1 MTITTTNT
9 NDAKRIPAIEA
20 TISHENLSLLLKFS
34 NGSEVFI
41 DAGALSEE
49 MRNAAM
55 MHGLKQKLVDA
66 AAISRDTET
75 GRSATIEDK
84 YNAVREVAE
93 RLRAGEW
100 NKKAEGGGGGPASL
114 LARAVAELRGK
125 PLDVVRPWL
134 DAKTKEE
141 RAALKKNPR
150 VASIIL
156 RMQAEAAANAKGGA
170 DSDSLLSELG
180 V

>member
-1 MTITTTNT
+1 MTTTNANT
-9 NDAKRIPAIEA
+9 NDTKRIPAIEA
-20 TISHENLSLLLKFS
+20 TINHENLSLLLKFS

-41 DAGALSEE
+41 DAEGLSEE

-84 YNAVREVAE
+84 YNAVFEVAE

-100 NKKAEGGGGGPASL
+100 NKKAEGGGGGSTPL
-114 LARAVAELRGK
+114 LARAIAQIQNK
-125 PLDVVRPWL
+125 PLDVVRTWL
-134 DAKTKEE
+134 DSKTKEE

-150 VASIIL
+150 VAATIL
-156 RMQAEAAANAKGGA
+156 TLQAEAAAKKGNAA
-170 DSDSLLSELG
+170 DSDALLGELG
-180 V
+180 D

>member
-1 MTITTTNT
+1 MTTTNANT
-9 NDAKRIPAIEA
+9 NDTKRIPAIEA
-20 TISHENLSLLLKFS
+20 TINHENLSLLLKFS

-41 DAGALSEE
+41 DAEGLSEE

-84 YNAVREVAE
+84 YNAVFEVAE

-100 NKKAEGGGGGPASL
+100 NKKAEGGGGSVSL
-114 LARAVAELRGK
+114 LARAIAELQGK

-150 VASIIL
+150 VAAIIL

-170 DSDSLLSELG
+170 DSDSLLAELG
-180 V
+180 E